1 MYQWI
6 DIATGREINHGYFI
20 TTMCFS
26 QRFAK
31 KLLAAVADK
40 WDSHVVIIENIS
52 PPDWKVQTEHT

>member
-6 DIATGREINHGYFI
+6 DIAAYPEINSGYLIPTRVF
-20 TTMCFS
+20 F

-40 WDSHVVIIENIS
+40 WDSHVVIIEKIS
-52 PPDWKVQTEHT
+52 PPDWKV